1 MPQTNAT
8 LPGMLLLFKDY
19 LPAAVLSG
27 DSFYSALFVAMFI
40 VQVAHASC
48 AAATRKPSSCFLS
61 ATAHSTQT
69 FTPQIIRYS
78 TIAGGI
84 FWLVW
89 KTFKQRN
96 AAYKLDPRPL
106 DLAQIRREV

>member
-1 MPQTNAT
+1 MR
-8 LPGMLLLFKDY
+8 
-19 LPAAVLSG
+19 SR
-27 DSFYSALFVAMFI
+27 
-40 VQVAHASC
+40 H
-48 AAATRKPSSCFLS
+48 
-61 ATAHSTQT
+61 TQT
-69 FTPQIIRYS
+69 FIVLLVRHRQQHSNLHPQIVRYS